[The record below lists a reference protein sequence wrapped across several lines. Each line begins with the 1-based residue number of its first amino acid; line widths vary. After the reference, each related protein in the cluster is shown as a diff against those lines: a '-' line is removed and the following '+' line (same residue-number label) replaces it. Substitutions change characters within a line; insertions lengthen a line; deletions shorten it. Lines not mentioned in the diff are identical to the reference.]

1 MFDNNNYGRIISVQS
16 AKLQIIYVKRRKF
29 GTIKVVSMHVYMQ
42 FEFTLQLVNYQ
53 FINNVLPNKLTYC
66 TYLLSFQFLDQ

>member
-1 MFDNNNYGRIISVQS
+1 
-16 AKLQIIYVKRRKF
+16 
-29 GTIKVVSMHVYMQ
+29 MHVNMQ